1 MYHSKSKRVFVDF
14 QWYQQNRN
22 DFYLIFKS
30 INKIEAILFL
40 IFKCV
45 MKIEA
50 IFLIL
55 NCDPEIETVF
65 GLILDDFA
73 PISFRFI
80 FYFFSFF
87 SYFISISMFS
97 RNPIVISI

>member
-1 MYHSKSKRVFVDF
+1 MYHSKSKRFFV
-14 QWYQQNRN
+14 

-80 FYFFSFF
+80 FYLFSFF
-87 SYFISISMFS
+87 
-97 RNPIVISI
+97 PILFLFLCFPGILLLLAYEFHKLRV

>member
-1 MYHSKSKRVFVDF
+1 MYHSKSKRFFV
-14 QWYQQNRN
+14 

-40 IFKCV
+40 IFKRV

-55 NCDPEIETVF
+55 NCDPEIENSVWVDF
-65 GLILDDFA
+65 G
-73 PISFRFI
+73 RFCTD
-80 FYFFSFF
+80 FFSIYFLFF